1 MPSPPYHL
9 ATFPR
14 LDEYE
19 GGLAC
24 HHFVITGWDDPGI
37 AAVLWTTRRGADNFK
52 RQARR
57 LLIDAAV
64 SLAHWRWNGDRQNV
78 YTEKLDF
85 EAQREVE
92 FVTKLGW
99 RYMIYAV
106 ISNVIMPSPEAS
118 EQGPPNDTVV
128 YINVQEVR
136 VAQNEGEEEA
146 IGWIE
151 NWRRHAVTDG
161 DWRY

>member
-1 MPSPPYHL
+1 M
-9 ATFPR
+9 
-14 LDEYE
+14 DEYD
-19 GGLAC
+19 GPVRG
-24 HHFVITGWDDPGI
+24 HHFVIRGWDHPVI
-37 AAVLWTTRRGADNFK
+37 AEVLRTTRRGTDNFK

-57 LLIDAAV
+57 QLIDAAV

-85 EAQREVE
+85 EAQREVQ

-99 RYMIYAV
+99 RYTLYAV
-106 ISNVIMPSPEAS
+106 ISNVIMPPPEAS

-146 IGWIE
+146 IGWME
-151 NWRRHAVTDG
+151 
-161 DWRY
+161 DWRITR

>member
-1 MPSPPYHL
+1 MG
-9 ATFPR
+9 A
-14 LDEYE
+14 YE
-19 GGLAC
+19 GGLDG
-24 HHFVITGWDDPGI
+24 HHFVIQGWDQPEI
-37 AAVLWTTRRGADNFK
+37 AAVLRTTRRGPANNK

-64 SLAHWRWNGDRQNV
+64 SLAHWRWHGACQNLYV
-78 YTEKLDF
+78 EEPGF

-99 RYMIYAV
+99 RYMLYAA
-106 ISNVIMPSPEAS
+106 ISEVKMPPTEAS

-146 IGWIE
+146 IGWME
-151 NWRRHAVTDG
+151 
-161 DWRY
+161 DWRITR

>member
-1 MPSPPYHL
+1 M
-9 ATFPR
+9 
-14 LDEYE
+14 DEYD
-19 GGLAC
+19 GPVRG
-24 HHFVITGWDDPGI
+24 HHFVIRGWDQPFI
-37 AAVLWTTRRGADNFK
+37 AAVLRTTRRGADNFK

-64 SLAHWRWNGDRQNV
+64 SLAHWRWNGLSQNM
-78 YTEKLDF
+78 YTEELDF
-85 EAQREVE
+85 EAQREVQ

-99 RYMIYAV
+99 RYTLYAV
-106 ISNVIMPSPEAS
+106 ISDVIFPPPEAS
-118 EQGPPNDTVV
+118 KQGPPNDTVV

-146 IGWIE
+146 IGWVE
-151 NWRRHAVTDG
+151 NWRKHAVTGG